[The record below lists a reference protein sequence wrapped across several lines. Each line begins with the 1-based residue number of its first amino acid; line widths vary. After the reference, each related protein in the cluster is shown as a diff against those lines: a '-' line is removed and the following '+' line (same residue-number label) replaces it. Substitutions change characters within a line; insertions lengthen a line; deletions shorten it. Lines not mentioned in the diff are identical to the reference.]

1 MNMTIQL
8 KKATIFLVFLLLL
21 MSIHSIVYGQQ
32 KKEGNIQ
39 NDDIILEKE
48 RKIELKPEISRNFEA
63 LEEVENTNKGRKM
76 TYNFVERKWE
86 VKSPAILNE
95 FAACCVDLAIAIL

>member
-8 KKATIFLVFLLLL
+8 KKTTLFVGFLLILIG
-21 MSIHSIVYGQQ
+21 MQSIVYGQQ

-48 RKIELKPEISRNFEA
+48 RKIELKPEISRNFEI
-63 LEEVENTNKGRKM
+63 LHTYYFIGESSYCVKLNK
-76 TYNFVERKWE
+76 Y
-86 VKSPAILNE
+86 LN
-95 FAACCVDLAIAIL
+95 C